1 MPLIESLAPLFG
13 RLVLAWFFLTE
24 AYHYALDWNN
34 TAVLLS
40 MRNMPLPSVVLAAA
54 VGGIVLGSVSLL
66 LGFRTRAGAVVL
78 IAITVATTI
87 ALHNFWHIR
96 APIARNADY
105 DIFARNV
112 AIAGG
117 LLILTGLGSG
127 PFALD
132 NRGPKRGRRKSR

>member
-1 MPLIESLAPLFG
+1 MPLIESLAPVFG

-34 TAVLLS
+34 IAVLLS
-40 MRNMPLPSVVLAAA
+40 MRNMPLPSVVLAAVVA
-54 VGGIVLGSVSLL
+54 GIVLGSVSLL
-66 LGFRTRAGAVVL
+66 LGFRTRAGALVL

-127 PFALD
+127 PFAMD
-132 NRGPKRGRRKSR
+132 NMGPKRGRRKSR